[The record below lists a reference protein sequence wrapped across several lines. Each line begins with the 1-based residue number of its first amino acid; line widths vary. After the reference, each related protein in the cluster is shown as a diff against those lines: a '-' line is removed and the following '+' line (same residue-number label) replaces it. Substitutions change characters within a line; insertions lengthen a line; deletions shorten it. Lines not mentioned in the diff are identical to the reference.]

1 MLPMISNLA
10 LAAALA
16 GVLLTGAASAQDCP
30 SEPAFTS
37 QSAGNRDVAA
47 AATRVDREE
56 WRAAEA
62 FGWRAVDGGSASVQG
77 AAYVN
82 LCAAVANRSQDQL
95 MAICDAGVS
104 MSEIK
109 WTAHTNRGAAR
120 WLDGNREGAVE
131 DFQAAAE
138 LAPEE
143 LAVQHNLALAQC
155 ATA

>member
-1 MLPMISNLA
+1 MLPRISNLVA
-10 LAAALA
+10 SAALA
-16 GVLLTGAASAQDCP
+16 GVMLSGAAMAQDCP
-30 SEPAFTS
+30 SEPAFAA

-47 AATRVDREE
+47 AATRVDRGE

-62 FGWRAVDGGSASVQG
+62 FGWRAVDGASATTKG

-82 LCAAVANRSQDQL
+82 LCAAVANRSRDQL

-104 MSEIK
+104 MSEIQ

-120 WLDGNREGAVE
+120 WIEGDREGAVE
-131 DFQAAAE
+131 DFRAAAD

-143 LAVQHNLALAQC
+143 NAVRHNLALAQC
-155 ATA
+155 AA